1 MHAIFWIF
9 KRFAIKVHKDNL
21 HKVGIMIFV
30 LVFLASIMFWYFEE
44 RTGFADAVWWSLVT
58 VTTVGYGDI
67 SPVSLGGRI
76 VGIILM
82 ITGIGLLGILTAT
95 IASLFIEDQFLE
107 NKGMKSATVSGHF
120 VICGWNYTG
129 LDIIA
134 ELRADKKSMK
144 TPIVLISQLNEKPL
158 DDPNLTFIKGEIN
171 ADVLKKA
178 NVGQAFSA
186 ILLSDDNIDVHV
198 RDAKT
203 ILDTL
208 TIKSLYP
215 DLYVC
220 VELIESKNITHCE
233 LAKADEIIV
242 VGEISTNLLVQSV
255 LDHGVTHL
263 ISELVSNRY
272 GNELYKIRAPSFTL
286 GKTFLEVMYAFKKD
300 HNITCMAVEN
310 NSERIFMSNPQSDYI
325 IRKDDDLVV
334 ISKDR
339 PQFV

>member
-9 KRFAIKVHKDNL
+9 KRFAVKVRKDNL
-21 HKVGIMIFV
+21 HKIGVIVFV
-30 LVFLASIMFWYFEE
+30 LVFLASIMFWRFEE
-44 RTGFADAVWWSLVT
+44 RINFLDAVWWSLVT

-67 SPVSLGGRI
+67 SPATLGGRI
-76 VGIILM
+76 VGVILM
-82 ITGIGLLGILTAT
+82 ITGIGLLGVLTAT
-95 IASLFIEDQFLE
+95 IATLFIEDQLLE
-107 NKGMKSATVSGHF
+107 NKGMKSAAVSGHF
-120 VICGWNYTG
+120 IICGWNFNG
-129 LDIIA
+129 FDIIA
-134 ELRADKKSMK
+134 ELRADKKSMEI
-144 TPIVLISQLNEKPL
+144 PIVLISQLDEKPL
-158 DDPNLTFIKGEIN
+158 DDPNLTFIKGEIK

-178 NVGQAFSA
+178 NLGQAHSA
-186 ILLSDDNIDVHV
+186 IILADDKLDVHV
-198 RDAKT
+198 QDAKT

-220 VELIESKNITHCE
+220 VELIESKNIAHCQ

-272 GNELYKIRAPSFTL
+272 GNELYKIRAPSFTI
-286 GKTFLEVMYAFKKD
+286 GKTFLEMMYTLKKD
-300 HNITCMAVEN
+300 HNITCMAVED
-310 NSERIFMSNPQSDYI
+310 NSEGVFISNPQSDYKI
-325 IRKDDDLVV
+325 CEDDDLVV

-339 PQFV
+339 PQFA

>member
-1 MHAIFWIF
+1 M
-9 KRFAIKVHKDNL
+9 
-21 HKVGIMIFV
+21 
-30 LVFLASIMFWYFEE
+30 LVFLASILFWHFEE
-44 RTGFADAVWWSLVT
+44 RTDFLDAVWWSLVT

-67 SPVSLGGRI
+67 SPATLGGRI
-76 VGIILM
+76 VGVFLM
-82 ITGIGLLGILTAT
+82 VTGIGLLGILTAT
-95 IASLFIEDQFLE
+95 IASLFIEDQLLE
-107 NKGMKSATVSGHF
+107 NKGMKSATVSGQF

-129 LDIIA
+129 FDIIA
-134 ELRADKKSMK
+134 ELRADKKSKK
-144 TPIVLISQLNEKPL
+144 TPIVLISQLDEKPV

-178 NVGQAFSA
+178 NLGQAYSA
-186 ILLSDDNIDVHV
+186 ILLSDDNLDVHV

-220 VELIESKNITHCE
+220 VELIESKNIAHCQ

-242 VGEISTNLLVQSV
+242 VGEIATNLLVQSV

-286 GKTFLEVMYAFKKD
+286 GKTFLEVMYTFKKEY
-300 HNITCMAVEN
+300 NITCMSVED
-310 NSERIFMSNPQSDYI
+310 NSEGVFISNPQADYI
-325 IRKDDDLVV
+325 ICQDDDLVV
-334 ISKDR
+334 ISNER
-339 PQFV
+339 PQFS

>member
-1 MHAIFWIF
+1 MHAVFQIL
-9 KRFAIKVHKDNL
+9 KRFTIKIRKDNL
-21 HKVGIMIFV
+21 HKVGVI
-30 LVFLASIMFWYFEE
+30 VFALILLTSIVFWQFEE
-44 RTGFADAVWWSLVT
+44 RLSFGDAVWWSFVT

-67 SPVSLGGRI
+67 SPASFGGRI

-95 IASLFIEDQFLE
+95 IASLFIEEQSLE

-120 VICGWNYTG
+120 VICGWNFNG
-129 LDIIA
+129 FDIIA
-134 ELRADKKSMK
+134 ELRADHKSMK

-171 ADVLKKA
+171 ADVLNKA

-220 VELIESKNITHCE
+220 VELVESKNITHCE

-242 VGEISTNLLVQSV
+242 VGEITTNLLVQSV

-272 GNELYKIRAPSFTL
+272 GNEIYKIEAPSFTV
-286 GKTFLEVMYAFKKD
+286 GKTFLEMMYTFKKD
-300 HNITCMAVEN
+300 HNVTCMAVEN
-310 NSERIFMSNPQSDYI
+310 NSEGIFISNPESDYI
-325 IRKDDDLVV
+325 ICKDDDLVV
-334 ISKDR
+334 IAKDR
-339 PQFV
+339 PQFA

>member
-1 MHAIFWIF
+1 
-9 KRFAIKVHKDNL
+9 
-21 HKVGIMIFV
+21 MIFM
-30 LVFLASIMFWYFEE
+30 LVFLASILFWHFEE
-44 RTGFADAVWWSLVT
+44 RTDFLDAVWWSLVT

-67 SPVSLGGRI
+67 SPATLGGRI
-76 VGIILM
+76 VGVFLM
-82 ITGIGLLGILTAT
+82 VTGIGLLGILTAT
-95 IASLFIEDQFLE
+95 IASLFIEDQLLE
-107 NKGMKSATVSGHF
+107 NKGMKSATVSGQF

-129 LDIIA
+129 FDIIA
-134 ELRADKKSMK
+134 ELRADKKSKK
-144 TPIVLISQLNEKPL
+144 TPIVLISQLDEKPV

-178 NVGQAFSA
+178 NLGQAYSA
-186 ILLSDDNIDVHV
+186 ILLSDDNLDVHV

-220 VELIESKNITHCE
+220 VELIESKNIAHCQ

-242 VGEISTNLLVQSV
+242 VGEIATNLLVQSV

-286 GKTFLEVMYAFKKD
+286 GKTFLEVMYTFKKEY
-300 HNITCMAVEN
+300 NITCMSVED
-310 NSERIFMSNPQSDYI
+310 NSEGVFISNPQADYI
-325 IRKDDDLVV
+325 ICQNDDLVV
-334 ISKDR
+334 ISNER
-339 PQFV
+339 PQFS

>member
-1 MHAIFWIF
+1 MPAIFQIF
-9 KRFAIKVHKDNL
+9 KRFAIKIRKDNL
-21 HKVGIMIFV
+21 HKAGLIIFV
-30 LVFLASIMFWYFEE
+30 LIFLASVAFWHFED
-44 RTGFADAVWWSLVT
+44 RLDFGDAVWWSFVT

-67 SPVSLGGRI
+67 SPMTIGGRI

-82 ITGIGLLGILTAT
+82 ITGIGLLGIFTAT
-95 IASLFIEDQFLE
+95 IASLFIEDQLLE
-107 NKGMKSATVSGHF
+107 NKGMKSTTVGGQF
-120 VICGWNYTG
+120 VICGWNFTG
-129 LDIIA
+129 FDIIA
-134 ELRADKKSMK
+134 ELRADKKSME
-144 TPIVLISQLNEKPL
+144 TPIVLISQLDEKPI

-178 NVGQAFSA
+178 NVGQAYSA
-186 ILLSDDNIDVHV
+186 ILLSDDNLDVHV

-203 ILDTL
+203 VLDTL

-220 VELIESKNITHCE
+220 VELIESKNITHCQ

-242 VGEISTNLLVQSV
+242 VGEICTNLLVQSV

-272 GNELYKIRAPSFTL
+272 GNELYKVRAPSFTF
-286 GKTFLEVMYAFKKD
+286 GKSFLEVMYALKKN

-310 NSERIFMSNPQSDYI
+310 NSERVFISNPQSDYI
-325 IRKDDDLVV
+325 IRQDDDLVV